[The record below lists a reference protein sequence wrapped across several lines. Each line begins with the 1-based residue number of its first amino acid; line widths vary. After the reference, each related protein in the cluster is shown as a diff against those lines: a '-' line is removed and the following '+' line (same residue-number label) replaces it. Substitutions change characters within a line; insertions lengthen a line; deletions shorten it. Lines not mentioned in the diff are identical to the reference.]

1 MGSPKKRQQI
11 FGPAIASIFIVA
23 IAALVGWQFYNT
35 RNYWRK
41 QPQIDVAA
49 LERKIHELTNTQR
62 RSRGVPE
69 LRFDDRIAT
78 VARTHSQDMVSRGF
92 FEHIN
97 PNGENPTDRGKK
109 LGYKCV
115 KNYGSYYTEGLSE
128 NLMLT
133 YLFESELKHTGI
145 PIGYNWHTPEE
156 IAQNTIDGWMNSPG
170 HRRTLLTATYDRE
183 GIGVVISSDREVF
196 VTQNFC

>member
-1 MGSPKKRQQI
+1 MPSQQKRQSI
-11 FGPAIASIFIVA
+11 LGVVLVGTLAIA
-23 IAALVGWQFYNT
+23 IAAIVGWQFYST

-49 LERKIHELTNTQR
+49 LERRIHALTNAQR
-62 RSRGVPE
+62 RSRGIPE
-69 LRFDDRIAT
+69 LEFDDRIAK

-97 PNGENPTDRGKK
+97 PNGEDPGARGRKM
-109 LGYKCV
+109 GYKCV
-115 KNYGSYYTEGLSE
+115 KNYGTYYTEGLSE
-128 NLMLT
+128 NLMHT
-133 YLFESELKHTGI
+133 YLYDSELTHTGI
-145 PIGYNWHTPEE
+145 AIGYDWRTPEE
-156 IAQNTIDGWMNSPG
+156 IAQITIDGWMNSPG